1 MHTIDDGGRGSYFAL
16 APKVNTQFFS
26 LVNIE
31 LEEVVST
38 PCGEPLYRAFIVLD
52 GC

>member
-1 MHTIDDGGRGSYFAL
+1 MHTIDDRGRGSYFAL
-16 APKVNTQFFS
+16 APKVNTKFFS
-26 LVNIE
+26 LISIE

-38 PCGEPLYRAFIVLD
+38 PRGEPLYSTFIVLD